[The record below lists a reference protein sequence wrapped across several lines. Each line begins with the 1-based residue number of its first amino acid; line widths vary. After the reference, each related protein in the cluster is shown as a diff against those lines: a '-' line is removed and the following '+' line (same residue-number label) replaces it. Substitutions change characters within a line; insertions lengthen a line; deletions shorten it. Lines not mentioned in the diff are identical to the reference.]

1 MEDKIKELISMY
13 LKDDAYKKEDMD
25 EILGQTWQWLVNEYD
40 RNNRSHVA
48 LITVIYNFLRMTVSC
63 SKIVLDFL

>member
-13 LKDDAYKKEDMD
+13 LKDDVYKKEDMD

-48 LITVIYNFLRMTVSC
+48 LITVIYNFLRMTV
-63 SKIVLDFL
+63 

>member
-1 MEDKIKELISMY
+1 MEDKIKELIGVY

-25 EILGQTWQWLVNEYD
+25 EILDQTWQWLVNEYD

-48 LITVIYNFLRMTVSC
+48 LITVIYNFLRMTV
-63 SKIVLDFL
+63 

>member
-1 MEDKIKELISMY
+1 MEDKIKKLISVY
-13 LKDDAYKKEDMD
+13 LKDDVYKKEEMD

-48 LITVIYNFLRMTVSC
+48 LITVIYNFLRMTV
-63 SKIVLDFL
+63 

>member
-13 LKDDAYKKEDMD
+13 LKDDAYKKEEMD

-40 RNNRSHVA
+40 RNNRSHIV
-48 LITVIYNFLRMTVSC
+48 LITVIYNFLRMTV
-63 SKIVLDFL
+63 

>member
-1 MEDKIKELISMY
+1 MEDKIKELIGMY
-13 LKDDAYKKEDMD
+13 LRNDTYKKEDID

-48 LITVIYNFLRMTVSC
+48 LITVIYNFLRMTV
-63 SKIVLDFL
+63 

>member
-1 MEDKIKELISMY
+1 MEDKIKGLMDMY
-13 LKDDAYKKEDMD
+13 LRNDAYKKEDID

-48 LITVIYNFLRMTVSC
+48 LITVIYNFLRMTV
-63 SKIVLDFL
+63 

>member
-1 MEDKIKELISMY
+1 MEDKIKELIDMY
-13 LKDDAYKKEDMD
+13 LRNDGYKKEDID

-48 LITVIYNFLRMTVSC
+48 LITVIYNFLRMTV
-63 SKIVLDFL
+63 

>member
-1 MEDKIKELISMY
+1 MEDKIKGLMDMY
-13 LKDDAYKKEDMD
+13 LRNGAYKKEDID

-48 LITVIYNFLRMTVSC
+48 LITVIYNFLRMTV
-63 SKIVLDFL
+63 

>member
-13 LKDDAYKKEDMD
+13 LKDDTYKKEDID
-25 EILGQTWQWLVNEYD
+25 KILGQTWQWLVNEYD

-48 LITVIYNFLRMTVSC
+48 LITVIYNFLRMTV
-63 SKIVLDFL
+63 

>member
-1 MEDKIKELISMY
+1 MEDKIKGLMDMY
-13 LKDDAYKKEDMD
+13 LRNDTYKKEDMD

-48 LITVIYNFLRMTVSC
+48 LITVIYNFLRMTV
-63 SKIVLDFL
+63 

>member
-1 MEDKIKELISMY
+1 MEDKIKGLMDMY
-13 LKDDAYKKEDMD
+13 LRNDGYKKEDID

-48 LITVIYNFLRMTVSC
+48 LITVIYNFLRMTV
-63 SKIVLDFL
+63 